1 MIKKKLKLRSYCRVY
16 IDWANVYGWTKSLK
30 KEVDPK
36 KLFKYLKSYK
46 KIQDIN
52 FYFGKDQHL
61 KSKQF
66 LKDIKEIGYS
76 LTTKPVKYI
85 PIAKVGDQIIHRR
98 KCDFDMEI
106 CIDVHKALE
115 ENIQSFVFFTGD
127 GDFEPLYKL
136 LIKNKKQVIVV
147 YMHGHLGKEI
157 YKMRRGLYKIS
168 IDSLEKGSS
177 MSFTK
182 PSIIK
187 NAPAFAG
194 RDYL

>member
-1 MIKKKLKLRSYCRVY
+1 MKKKLNLKSPCRVY

-46 KIQDIN
+46 EIQDIK
-52 FYFGKDQHL
+52 FYFGQDKHL
-61 KSKQF
+61 KSRQF
-66 LKDIKEIGYS
+66 LKDIKKIGYN

-85 PIAKVGDQIIHRR
+85 PIAKVEDKIINRR

-115 ENIQSFVFFTGD
+115 ENIQSFIFFTGD

-136 LIKNKKQVIVV
+136 LITKQKQAIVV
-147 YMHGHLGKEI
+147 YSTGHLGREI
-157 YKMRRGLYKIS
+157 WNIKKGIFKI
-168 IDSLEKGSS
+168 E
-177 MSFTK
+177 
-182 PSIIK
+182 IK
-187 NAPAFAG
+187 N
-194 RDYL
+194 LMTLTKLK